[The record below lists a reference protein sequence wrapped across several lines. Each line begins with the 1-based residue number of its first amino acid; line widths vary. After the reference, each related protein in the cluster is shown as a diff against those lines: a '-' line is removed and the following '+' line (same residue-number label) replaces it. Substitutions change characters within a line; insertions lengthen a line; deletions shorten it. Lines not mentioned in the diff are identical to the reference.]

1 MLLIIINK
9 GDKRGDKVVDIIA
22 KIKNDINEE
31 FDFFEKYYF
40 EHPQIKDML
49 IELHTKVENIIDQL
63 EEDTEDDTPCKM

>member
-1 MLLIIINK
+1 MRVINK

-22 KIKNDINEE
+22 KIKNDIDKE
-31 FDFFEKYYF
+31 FDFFERYYF

-49 IELHTKVENIIDQL
+49 IELHIRVENIIDQL